1 MGRGSSE
8 ELNETLVSHGAVS
21 PASHCVYALKS
32 VSGSV
37 SVLQVPFPKARADSK
52 PGRQTGVEAKGGGG
66 EAGVGGTEGQARG
79 EEFGPRAWRLT
90 SVRGAGLSAWED
102 PPPASRAGSVRLVH
116 CQQASLFP
124 KTERK
129 ASGRAARVCAR
140 RAGPDLRGVR
150 AGRRRSASWHV
161 GAAVLVLGL
170 GAPSTRSSSGS
181 RG

>member
-1 MGRGSSE
+1 MFAAFAAFFLGRGSSE

-102 PPPASRAGSVRLVH
+102 PPPASRAGS
-116 CQQASLFP
+116 
-124 KTERK
+124 E
-129 ASGRAARVCAR
+129 
-140 RAGPDLRGVR
+140 
-150 AGRRRSASWHV
+150 
-161 GAAVLVLGL
+161 
-170 GAPSTRSSSGS
+170 
-181 RG
+181 